1 MEPEKPST
9 SNSKQ
14 GQLNLTVVK
23 VVLEVGIITLAVV
36 LAALFGGLWLDSR
49 FDSKP
54 AFTIGLLLASIPV
67 SLILIIAIVKKEIAK
82 IKTGL
87 AQSKNS
93 EEAGL
98 GK

>member
-1 MEPEKPST
+1 MQPDKSSPSD
-9 SNSKQ
+9 SKQ

-23 VVLEVGIITLAVV
+23 VVLEVGFITLAVV
-36 LAALFGGLWLDSR
+36 LGALFGGVGLDGQC
-49 FDSKP
+49 DSKP
-54 AFTIGLLLASIPV
+54 AFTIGVVLVSIPV
-67 SLILIIAIVKKEIAK
+67 SLVLILVIVKKEIAK

>member
-1 MEPEKPST
+1 MQPDKSSPSD
-9 SNSKQ
+9 SKQ

-23 VVLEVGIITLAVV
+23 VVLEVGFITLAVV
-36 LAALFGGLWLDSR
+36 LAALFGGLWLDGQ

-54 AFTIGLLLASIPV
+54 AFTIGLLLVSIPV
-67 SLILIIAIVKKEIAK
+67 SLVLIIVIVKKEIAK